1 LRASA
6 IEELSGLQ
14 KDAAAAVS
22 RPIEAPGAE
31 TKATGGVTSEA
42 AAKTEADRMALVLRM
57 REMEYQSALEGN
69 QQMGTLE
76 QERAAMIETIR
87 AESQARIDAMRAA
100 EPGKIKNVAE
110 QELLIRKEAAN
121 KIALVNKQAEA
132 SKQEDFATTYAKLN
146 TGQQALTS
154 GMVAGFKAI
163 GGGAKEMSKAMK
175 AAFLNV
181 IADKAEAQGA
191 AFIAEGIASW
201 PFGGPK
207 IAGGS
212 ALVALSG
219 LIRAAAGGGG
229 GMPTAPEGTPATV
242 ATGEYSARPELMA
255 PQTRG
260 RQVTIAV
267 QGNYFETEQ
276 TRRQL
281 VELIRQETDATS
293 FAYTQISQGAV

>member
-1 LRASA
+1 
-6 IEELSGLQ
+6 
-14 KDAAAAVS
+14 
-22 RPIEAPGAE
+22 
-31 TKATGGVTSEA
+31 
-42 AAKTEADRMALVLRM
+42 M

-132 SKQEDFATTYAKLN
+132 SKQKDFATTYAKLN

-229 GMPTAPEGTPATV
+229 GLGVGGAGGGGGGGMPTAPEGTPATV